1 MPVKIRKARASDA
14 QGILNILQPYI
25 EEGIVLNRKVSEIR
39 DNIET
44 FFVAESAS
52 HLCGVIA
59 YYRYSAHLLEIRS
72 LAVKTTSKK
81 KGIGRMLVEHLLEF
95 LLEESPS
102 AKIFTLTYIPDF
114 FIKFGFRVVSKD
126 TLPEKIW
133 KDCSKCTK
141 AEECGETALVYA
153 GKK

>member
-1 MPVKIRKARASDA
+1 MPVKIRKARVSDA
-14 QGILNILQPYI
+14 QGILDLLQPYI

-39 DNIET
+39 ENIPT

-52 HLCGVIA
+52 HLCGVVA
-59 YYRYSAHLLEIRS
+59 YYRYSAHLMEVRS
-72 LAVKTTSKK
+72 LAVKTTAKK
-81 KGIGRMLVEHLLEF
+81 KGIGRMLVEHLMEY

-114 FIKFGFRVVSKD
+114 FRKFGFKTVSKD

-141 AEECGETALVYA
+141 AEMCGETALVYTV
-153 GKK
+153 KR

>member
-14 QGILNILQPYI
+14 QGILDILQPYI

-39 DNIET
+39 ENIPT

-52 HLCGVIA
+52 RLCGVIA
-59 YYRYSAHLLEIRS
+59 YYRYSAQLMEVRS
-72 LAVKTTSKK
+72 LAVRQTSKK
-81 KGIGRMLVEHLLEF
+81 KGIGRMLVIHLMEF
-95 LLEESPS
+95 LLKESPS
-102 AKIFTLTYIPDF
+102 AKIFTLTYIPEF
-114 FIKFGFRVVSKD
+114 FKKFSFRVVSVD

-141 AEECGETALVYA
+141 AEKCGETALVYT
-153 GKK
+153 GKR